1 MIHVNKLNGSEK
13 FMNNITVQKIL
24 SRMKDLGDPQRA
36 RDLQWFFKT
45 GPGEYGEGDVFAGL
59 RVPEIR
65 KLAKEYQSL
74 PLSTAVHLLHSPIHE
89 ARLLALLIMVR
100 AYQQGDALLK
110 EQIYHIYLQNTRFI
124 NSWDLVDLSAD
135 QLSVL
140 I

>member
-1 MIHVNKLNGSEK
+1 MNK
-13 FMNNITVQKIL
+13 ITAQEIL
-24 SRMKDLGDPQRA
+24 SRLEDLGDPERA
-36 RDLQWFFKT
+36 RDLQRFFKT

-65 KLAKEYQSL
+65 KLAREYQSL

-100 AYQQGDALLK
+100 AYRQGDAHLK
-110 EQIYHIYLQNTRFI
+110 EQFTISTCKIPGLSTVGTWWIYRPIEL
-124 NSWDLVDLSAD
+124 L
-135 QLSVL
+135 VL